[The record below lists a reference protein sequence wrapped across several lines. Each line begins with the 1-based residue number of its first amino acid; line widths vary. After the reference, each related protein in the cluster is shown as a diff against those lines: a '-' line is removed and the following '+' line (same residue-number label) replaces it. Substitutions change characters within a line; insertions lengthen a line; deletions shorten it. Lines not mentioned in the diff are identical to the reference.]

1 MDVGFGNYPIVLSD
15 ALLGKATKE
24 VYTGIRYKNKA
35 NDATCPSSN
44 SFRLQPDEEDSAS
57 FNLSY
62 LNNTEKPS
70 YHGKRVVDETQFV
83 LIFDAV
89 KEHFVLHRL
98 DSNFD
103 MMTVSP
109 PSDSHGI
116 NFKNQTTARQKR
128 STKDVKK
135 TNDSN
140 KEVSRRKVEKP
151 KTTKKPIREPT
162 PEEESD
168 DGLTI
173 EYPGGQMQNEPKVY
187 SSPIPTYHRE
197 IRESCERDDGILPD
211 DEEFLNQNFEISR
224 QSSPLREPPAEM
236 SDEDIEM
243 ALEAELEQE
252 LLKESAGQTLNDNES
267 DESEEE

>member
-1 MDVGFGNYPIVLSD
+1 MDIGFGNYPIVLSD

-35 NDATCPSSN
+35 NDAMYPSSN
-44 SFRLQPDEEDSAS
+44 SCRLQPDEEDPAS

-62 LNNTEKPS
+62 LNNPEKSS
-70 YHGKRVVDETQFV
+70 YHGKRAVDENQFV
-83 LIFDAV
+83 LIFDAA

-103 MMTVSP
+103 MMTTSP
-109 PSDSHGI
+109 STDSHGI
-116 NFKNQTTARQKR
+116 NLKNQTTTRQKR
-128 STKDVKK
+128 ITKDVSK
-135 TNDSN
+135 TIDSN

-151 KTTKKPIREPT
+151 KTTKKPIREPIS
-162 PEEESD
+162 EEESD

-173 EYPGGQMQNEPKVY
+173 EYPGGQMQNQPKVY

-197 IRESCERDDGILPD
+197 LRESCEREEDILPD
-211 DEEFLNQNFEISR
+211 DDGFAEQNFETSR
-224 QSSPLREPPAEM
+224 HSSPLRPPAAM

-252 LLKESAGQTLNDNES
+252 LLKESAGQTYDDNES

>member
-24 VYTGIRYKNKA
+24 VYTGIRYKNKST
-35 NDATCPSSN
+35 DAAYPSSN
-44 SFRLQPDEEDSAS
+44 SCRLQPDEEDPAI
-57 FNLSY
+57 FNLSC
-62 LNNTEKPS
+62 LNNPEKAS
-70 YHGKRVVDETQFV
+70 YHGKRAVNENQFV
-83 LIFDAV
+83 LIFDAA

-103 MMTVSP
+103 MMNIIP
-109 PSDSHGI
+109 PSDSHGT
-116 NFKNQTTARQKR
+116 NVKNQTNTRQKR
-128 STKDVKK
+128 SIKGVNKTSDSTK
-135 TNDSN
+135 
-140 KEVSRRKVEKP
+140 EASRRKVEKP
-151 KTTKKPIREPT
+151 KITKKPIREPT

-173 EYPGGQMQNEPKVY
+173 EYPGGQMHDQPKIY
-187 SSPIPTYHRE
+187 SSPNPTYHRE
-197 IRESCERDDGILPD
+197 IRESCERDDILPD
-211 DEEFLNQNFEISR
+211 DDVFLNLNLENSR
-224 QSSPLREPPAEM
+224 QSSPSRAPPAEM

-252 LLKESAGQTLNDNES
+252 LLKESAGQTIDDNES